1 MSVIT
6 TEYIQKFIRFQ
17 IIKFIPEGIDPIL
30 HIDARKEMYKV
41 LTQLIQKGQVP
52 LRLSMIKLIIM
63 GYKEMLWAKYSVLNQ
78 DIKFIFRIFN
88 L

>member
-6 TEYIQKFIRFQ
+6 TEYIQKFIKHQ

-41 LTQLIQKGQVP
+41 LTQLIQKGQIP
-52 LRLSMIKLIIM
+52 LKLSMIKLVIM
-63 GYKEMLWAKYSVLNQ
+63 DYKEMLWAKYSVLN
-78 DIKFIFRIFN
+78 
-88 L
+88 

>member
-30 HIDARKEMYKV
+30 HIDARTEMYKV
-41 LTQLIQKGQVP
+41 LTQLIQKRQIP
-52 LRLSMIKLIIM
+52 LKLSMIKLVIID
-63 GYKEMLWAKYSVLNQ
+63 YKEMLWAKYSILN
-78 DIKFIFRIFN
+78 
-88 L
+88 